1 MISVPY
7 WWESLEASLE
17 GYDPGARVTVPDY
30 FADYPGFEEY
40 RQRSPHRILL
50 WREAEEERMVHLGLQ
65 ARHPIVEVAVTRN
78 DGDGYGDQRQTTKG
92 SPRIV
97 AAWLRAMADELDPP
111 GAPR

>member
-1 MISVPY
+1 MITVPY
-7 WWESLEASLE
+7 WRESLEASLE

-30 FADYPGFEEY
+30 FADCPGFEEY
-40 RQRSPHRILL
+40 RQQSPHRILL
-50 WREAEEERMVHLGLQ
+50 WREVAEERMVQLGP
-65 ARHPIVEVAVTRN
+65 RGKHPVVEVAVTCN

-111 GAPR
+111 VVSQ